1 MRGGNALPQVGD
13 KYRLL
18 EQIGSGGMSV
28 VYRAEHLL
36 IGREV
41 AVKLLLPERAGDRA
55 LGARLMREARALGK
69 LHHPGVAQV
78 MDAGVCEMGPYLV
91 MEFLEGVTLNQF
103 IRQTKL
109 TIDAAL
115 GVVVRVLDALS
126 AAHDVGIVH
135 RDLKPEN
142 VFLSLDDANK
152 PSIKLLDFG
161 IAKSLEEGGDSEAR
175 TSTGMILGTP
185 DYLSPEQATGDH
197 WVDARSDVFSAGV
210 MLYELLTGDRPF
222 AAASAVATAYRIA
235 HSEPE
240 PLSQRKVPRGPA
252 LDALLGRA
260 MAKDRERR
268 YTSAQDFRRD
278 LIALIEDPDAMELE
292 LAGSLRLRQSQRV
305 AARSR
310 QSPVPQTPT
319 VRLDQEV
326 PRHRAVRTSRPP
338 IAAAPKPSSPSE
350 LLVAE
355 RELRA
360 SRPVRER
367 VDETLES
374 PRQLDW
380 SHRPKAEAQSPFHTR
395 GAVIQALDRY
405 VGQNFAPWMHR
416 RVLDGLPPDARTELE
431 EQTLQAIVYYPMD
444 MATSYLRVATDELY
458 GGNPAWCRQ
467 AGESAVEG
475 SLGPMLRSALRL
487 APQVVV
493 LRRLTT
499 ACKPLLDFGDW
510 QLDPHNGEL
519 TIENFEAAPMGLRL
533 WLTGVLSGG
542 LRHACPG
549 ARLEVRRGEQSFARR
564 LVLTAQQQ
572 SPDD

>member
-91 MEFLEGVTLNQF
+91 MEFLDGVTLNQF
-103 IRQTKL
+103 IRRTQL

-142 VFLSLDDANK
+142 VFLSLDDAGK
-152 PSIKLLDFG
+152 PCIKLLDFG
-161 IAKSLEEGGDSEAR
+161 IAKSLEDCGDSDAR

-210 MLYELLTGDRPF
+210 MLYELLTGERPF
-222 AAASAVATAYRIA
+222 QAASAVATAYRIA

-268 YTSAQDFRRD
+268 YTSAKDFRAD
-278 LIALIEDPDAMELE
+278 LIELVEDTDAMERE
-292 LAGSLRLRQSQRV
+292 LAGSLRLRHSQRV
-305 AARSR
+305 AAKARHA
-310 QSPVPQTPT
+310 PLTPT
-319 VRLDQEV
+319 VRLDEEV
-326 PRHRAVRTSRPP
+326 PKHRAARSSRPP
-338 IAAAPKPSSPSE
+338 RESRQSNPND
-350 LLVAE
+350 LLAAE
-355 RELRA
+355 RRPRA
-360 SRPVRER
+360 STPRTRNPS
-367 VDETLES
+367 DETLES

-380 SHRPKAEAQSPFHTR
+380 SHRPKLEAQSPFHTR
-395 GAVIQALDRY
+395 GAVVQA
-405 VGQNFAPWMHR
+405 
-416 RVLDGLPPDARTELE
+416 
-431 EQTLQAIVYYPMD
+431 
-444 MATSYLRVATDELY
+444 
-458 GGNPAWCRQ
+458 
-467 AGESAVEG
+467 
-475 SLGPMLRSALRL
+475 
-487 APQVVV
+487 
-493 LRRLTT
+493 
-499 ACKPLLDFGDW
+499 
-510 QLDPHNGEL
+510 
-519 TIENFEAAPMGLRL
+519 
-533 WLTGVLSGG
+533 
-542 LRHACPG
+542 
-549 ARLEVRRGEQSFARR
+549 
-564 LVLTAQQQ
+564 
-572 SPDD
+572 

>member
-1 MRGGNALPQVGD
+1 MPQVGD

-55 LGARLMREARALGK
+55 LAARLMREARALGK

-78 MDAGVCEMGPYLV
+78 MDAGVCELGPYLV
-91 MEFLEGVTLNQF
+91 MEYLEGLTLNQF

-142 VFLSLDDANK
+142 VFLSLDDAAR
-152 PSIKLLDFG
+152 PCIKLLDFG
-161 IAKSLEEGGDSEAR
+161 IAKSIEDIVDTDAR

-197 WVDARSDVFSAGV
+197 WVDARSDVFSVGI

-222 AAASAVATAYRIA
+222 QAASAVATAYRIA
-235 HSEPE
+235 HADPE

-268 YTSAQDFRRD
+268 YTSAKDFRMD
-278 LIALIEDPDAMELE
+278 LIALIEDPEAMDLE
-292 LAGSLRLRQSQRV
+292 LTGSLRLRQSQQV

-310 QSPVPQTPT
+310 QSASPQSPT

-326 PRHRAVRTSRPP
+326 PKHRAARSSRPP
-338 IAAAPKPSSPSE
+338 LDRPSTPSE
-350 LLVAE
+350 LLASERAIRPASAAE
-355 RELRA
+355 
-360 SRPVRER
+360 VR
-367 VDETLES
+367 ETLES
-374 PRQLDW
+374 PRQHDW
-380 SHRPKAEAQSPFHTR
+380 SLRSPSEPQSRFHVR
-395 GAVIQALDRY
+395 GAVVQALDRY
-405 VGQNFAPWMHR
+405 VAQNFAPWMHR
-416 RVLDGLPPDARTELE
+416 RVLDALPADARGELE

-458 GGNPAWCRQ
+458 GGNPTWCRQ
-467 AGESAVEG
+467 AGESAVGG

-487 APQVVV
+487 APLVVV
-493 LRRLTT
+493 MRRLCT

-510 QLDPHNGEL
+510 QFEPQSGEL
-519 TIENFEAAPMGLRL
+519 TIESFEAAPMGLRL

-542 LRHACPG
+542 LRQACPG
-549 ARLEVRRGEQSFARR
+549 GRLEVRRGEQGFARR
-564 LVLTAQQQ
+564 LVLVAQAR
-572 SPDD
+572 SVDE